1 MIEMKEKRKF
11 NFLTLALLGVIVVLA
26 ALIYFNVL

>member
-11 NFLTLALLGVIVVLA
+11 NFLTLALLGVIIVLGI
-26 ALIYFNVL
+26 LIYLDVI